1 MIARFTDFESR
12 PAPVPP
18 TADLR
23 KLRAAAA
30 HCTACPLYRNA
41 TQTVFGE
48 GARKAPVVFVGE
60 QPGDKE
66 DREGHPF
73 VGPAGQL
80 LDRALADAEIDRS
93 AAYVTN
99 AVKHFKWEARG
110 KRRLHARPNSREM
123 AACRP
128 WLQAE
133 LQIIKPRVLVLLGST
148 AAQTILGPSERVLRD
163 RGKVIASTFCE
174 QTVVT
179 VHPSSLLRARTDEER
194 AANYQL
200 FLQDLRFV
208 ATLLARGR

>member
-1 MIARFTDFESR
+1 M
-12 PAPVPP
+12 
-18 TADLR
+18 
-23 KLRAAAA
+23 
-30 HCTACPLYRNA
+30 
-41 TQTVFGE
+41 FGE
-48 GARKAPVVFVGE
+48 GSRKAPLVFVGE

-80 LDRALADAEIDRS
+80 LDRALADAEIDRR

-99 AVKHFKWEARG
+99 AVKHFKWEPRG

-128 WLQAE
+128 WLRAE

-148 AAQTILGPSERVLRD
+148 AAQTILGPTARVLRD
-163 RGKVIASTFCE
+163 RGKVIASPFCE
-174 QTVVT
+174 QTVLT
-179 VHPSSLLRARTDEER
+179 VHPSSLLRARSDEER

-200 FLQDLRFV
+200 FLKDLRFV
-208 ATLLARGR
+208 ATLLGR